1 MYYCEANV
9 AQSPPDGESTEV
21 PTSSRIKIDA
31 LLLLW
36 LEILKKN
43 DNKNSC
49 LLWSYQSRWTLH

>member
-1 MYYCEANV
+1 MYYCEVNV

-21 PTSSRIKIDA
+21 PTSSLIKIDA

-49 LLWSYQSRWTLH
+49 LL